1 MTSYLDI
8 FFQTTSYLRLK
19 VSLLQDSF
27 VREIWN
33 RVGKQAYLETIH
45 PLVLSNLYNSPDKS
59 SAASAS
65 VLLISSSEELGVP
78 ITIHQV
84 FWFCN
89 NLPGYLTMF
98 SFIHMPQLL
107 LMCNHYF
114 LLSLCSWIR
123 LSCLLFTALGRD
135 YVRMALMCW
144 SELVFLVYWLSYFPL
159 FPPLRPVICN
169 ALPFFDFSGG
179 IFGELFIIKQMVPL
193 LKNVVRSFIDVSC
206 MNKADPVQSWSA
218 LALIDCMMT
227 LDGLVYFLT
236 EEVIVKELLEVR
248 FLFSFGFKML

>member
-1 MTSYLDI
+1 MTSYLNI
-8 FFQTTSYLRLK
+8 FLQTTGYLRLK

-98 SFIHMPQLL
+98 SFIHMPPFL
-107 LMCNHYF
+107 LMCNNYCFTYLLFVNQTILPLVHCF
-114 LLSLCSWIR
+114 GKGLCSDGIDVLVRIGILSLLTFIFFH
-123 LSCLLFTALGRD
+123 LSIT
-135 YVRMALMCW
+135 
-144 SELVFLVYWLSYFPL
+144 ET
-159 FPPLRPVICN
+159 CN
-169 ALPFFDFSGG
+169 F
-179 IFGELFIIKQMVPL
+179 
-193 LKNVVRSFIDVSC
+193 
-206 MNKADPVQSWSA
+206 
-218 LALIDCMMT
+218 
-227 LDGLVYFLT
+227 
-236 EEVIVKELLEVR
+236 
-248 FLFSFGFKML
+248 